1 MATSSA
7 RRSFDA
13 VLQSGHKQCAVEVP
27 FDPAEAWALSAQPL
41 WPGRR
46 GYRVSASCDGIE
58 FDSAVVR
65 RSRRFWLLIDDDV
78 RRTAGWCEGGNLHVT
93 LVPGAPAHA

>member
-13 VLQSGHKQCAVEVP
+13 VLHTGHKQCAVEVP

-46 GYRVSASCDGIE
+46 GYRVRASCEGVD
-58 FDSAVVR
+58 FDSAVVS
-65 RSRRFWLLIDDDV
+65 RSRRFWLLIDDDI
-78 RRTAGWCEGGNLHVT
+78 RRTAGWREGGELHFSLAPST
-93 LVPGAPAHA
+93 PAHA